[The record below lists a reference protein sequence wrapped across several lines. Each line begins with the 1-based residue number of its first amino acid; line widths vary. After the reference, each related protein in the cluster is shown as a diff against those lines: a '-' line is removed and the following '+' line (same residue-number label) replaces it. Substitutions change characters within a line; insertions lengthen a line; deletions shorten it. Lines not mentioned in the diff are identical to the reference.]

1 MIFDEIREK
10 RIEHVILV
18 ARWEAYQKRSIALR
32 YLNKPALTG
41 LEAYRQA
48 FAHTAQKLSSIG
60 INTWI
65 MLQVPDQKNDPP
77 TLLANAVRYRGNLDV
92 KGISKANSVEQF
104 IFVNS
109 VIDEISKL
117 PKLTVLDPSPYFF
130 QNTKYSILSMDGEC
144 LYRDDD
150 HVSHAGAQLLK
161 PLFEPI
167 FDLVVDR

>member
-1 MIFDEIREK
+1 M
-10 RIEHVILV
+10 
-18 ARWEAYQKRSIALR
+18 
-32 YLNKPALTG
+32 
-41 LEAYRQA
+41 
-48 FAHTAQKLSSIG
+48 
-60 INTWI
+60 
-65 MLQVPDQKNDPP
+65 
-77 TLLANAVRYRGNLDV
+77 

-130 QNTKYSILSMDGEC
+130 QNTKYSILSMGGKC

-167 FDLVVDR
+167 FDLLVDR